1 MRKYPFRAI
10 TVTTKEVGRYRTIT
24 SVGEFLA
31 HEWPTEK
38 GPTHLKA
45 HIACLDVAESAVG
58 ISAARDAFIDA
69 VKESDIY
76 V

>member
-1 MRKYPFRAI
+1 VADR
-10 TVTTKEVGRYRTIT
+10 E
-24 SVGEFLA
+24 
-31 HEWPTEK
+31 
-38 GPTHLKA
+38 GPDALKA
-45 HIACLDVAESAVG
+45 HNACLDVAESAVG